1 MIELINR
8 NNRSQH
14 LYINQSTE
22 KNKLISKGPIMLTGL
37 ITLHTNS
44 HHRSVPL
51 HTSDEGMSTYGSTLH
66 YHHNHHSDKMPML
79 VMV

>member
-37 ITLHTNS
+37 ITLHT
-44 HHRSVPL
+44 VATDP
-51 HTSDEGMSTYGSTLH
+51 YH
-66 YHHNHHSDKMPML
+66 YIL
-79 VMV
+79 VMKA